1 MGYVG
6 DTGSA
11 AVIRVGAE
19 TFIVSPGDLIR
30 GKIRVTVIDAN
41 KRLVIL
47 EEEGERFELK
57 MGGVSGAHVAASV
70 SSSFS

>member
-11 AVIRVGAE
+11 AVIKLGNE

-70 SSSFS
+70 SSIFS